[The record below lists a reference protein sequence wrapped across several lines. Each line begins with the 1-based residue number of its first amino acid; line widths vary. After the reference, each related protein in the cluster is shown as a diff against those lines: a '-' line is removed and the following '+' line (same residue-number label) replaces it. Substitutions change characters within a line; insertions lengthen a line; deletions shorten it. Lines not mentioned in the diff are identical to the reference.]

1 MRLIEAIPTSHHSS
15 FYDHWISRYLRF
27 YCFFWSFGVSKN
39 FKASKLVLKG
49 NFTPREPT
57 HTKSCTNNG
66 NALEERLRKENPLSK
81 PLLEKPLKKP
91 VSNYMI
97 GNQNSVSM
105 IQNLIVMYTL
115 PIW

>member
-1 MRLIEAIPTSHHSS
+1 MKKEYGS
-15 FYDHWISRYLRF
+15 
-27 YCFFWSFGVSKN
+27 
-39 FKASKLVLKG
+39 
-49 NFTPREPT
+49 PREPT

-91 VSNYMI
+91 VSNYTI

-115 PIW
+115 PIWKQPSDLNGLNQKNKVPGSSLLENNMIRWPKMVLPPLPIPHTSFK